1 MKIEISYEISDSVDV
16 KEMPPGKTLSGRCVV
31 PGTPFMGKQAFFS
44 SFYCITHLVSFL
56 KQ

>member
-1 MKIEISYEISDSVDV
+1 MKIEISYEISDSADV